1 MWGEVKILSKIR
13 QKEEDEIHEL
23 KADGKTTMCGF
34 DTTKN
39 PDNWEKVGSNSKV
52 TCSKNG
58 CK

>member
-1 MWGEVKILSKIR
+1 MSKIK
-13 QKEEDEIHEL
+13 QKDTDEIHEL

-39 PDNWEKVGSNSKV
+39 PENWENVGSNSKV
-52 TCSKNG
+52 TCNKNG

>member
-1 MWGEVKILSKIR
+1 MSKIR
-13 QKEEDEIHEL
+13 QIEDDEVHVL
-23 KADGKTTMCGF
+23 KTDEKTTMCGF

-39 PDNWEKVGSNSKV
+39 PENWERVGINSKV